1 MKKVT
6 VFIALSLYL
15 IFLSA
20 GITQAAEIDV
30 NEVIWKTTHNKVD
43 SKSDRH
49 LILGGVDGN
58 IYILNDK
65 GEVLIKRNF
74 EGIPSDIVSADID
87 NSPGDEIVTSVMD
100 KEGNIVL
107 LDGKMNTV
115 WKYNDARTF
124 LAVGAGDINNDG
136 VKEIV
141 GGTSSG
147 EIYALS
153 NKGKVIWKKSI
164 SGESSISAIAV
175 GNIDGISGDEIIVGT
190 REEGI
195 YFLGGN
201 GNILRHVEPA
211 LKEAEGKRHNK
222 MFWIRNI
229 QIDDINNDGRNEI
242 VVGSRPSGMITVL
255 NDRGEL
261 VWRTNFP
268 DIVNSWSNAQISIGN
283 LTGDKGKEIICLL
296 HGIGI
301 GANRNT
307 TPIIVLDSQGR
318 ICSKIFPEA
327 SYLTIDTIPSGSGYD
342 QVLLGTTTRSTKL
355 LLTELKDLPDYISK
369 RHVTK
374 TDESTDELYRKI
386 TNRSSVVSAIKGGGR
401 KIHVLQSFT
410 FSDGPKEIEK
420 LYSFLK
426 ARESDR
432 LAFEIMIDG
441 LREKESGDGVAG
453 GKDRKDG
460 KERREMVKGQKK
472 KGKKEKHQDI
482 DQDQDQEDYHVPDRF
497 KGERNYSQ
505 SDILRFVSEMEQ
517 KNIPFYIRVAKNNQ
531 LHLSLPTVEK
541 ILVAAPGSC
550 RGFIANE
557 CSYTRRGFDHFVT
570 SMEKIMDLLVKYG
583 EKKLIFDEHFD
594 FWFEIPSDYSIASR
608 IFKPAYK
615 NVLIP
620 MYKTN
625 RPHIPEL
632 NLGMIMGMWKSGI
645 FKDWGYSAQ
654 DDVWKWESIFLSR
667 SPDVLL
673 RMEVLAAS
681 LGATYFRIEGNGEF
695 AKQER
700 GSYVLDPDSKRHRD
714 FFHSMVRRGVIIPP
728 DRSEQVLSSPVL
740 FQKEFN
746 PQQMPKVSETH
757 QSYWLK
763 KFGQRGLFSYEFPL
777 KRVKD
782 EYLPALWT
790 GMDCYYEG
798 LLPKTPYGFV
808 SFVPQWVKPDPQT
821 WASRFVVKE
830 NGSIM
835 DSEGRK
841 IPQGDEK
848 KVILESLKKY
858 GNQLPF
864 SADNVVLSINKSD
877 DGNYLIYLIDPNQFN
892 VHDISTK
899 LKLNVKEQ
907 VAKVED
913 VIENKP
919 LNINNSEIQVTVPA
933 GLFKVLRVVPV
944 VKK

>member
-1 MKKVT
+1 MT
-6 VFIALSLYL
+6 VFTAISLYL
-15 IFLSA
+15 IFLFV
-20 GITQAAEIDV
+20 GITQAAEIDI

-65 GEVLIKRNF
+65 GEVLIKRNL

-87 NSPGDEIVTSVMD
+87 NTPGDEIVTSVMD
-100 KEGNIVL
+100 KEGNLLL

-153 NKGKVIWKKSI
+153 NKGKVIWKKNI
-164 SGESSISAIAV
+164 SGESSIGAIAV
-175 GNIDGISGDEIIVGT
+175 GNIDGIRGDEIIVGT
-190 REEGI
+190 RQEGI
-195 YFLGGN
+195 YFLDGKGT
-201 GNILRHVEPA
+201 ILRHVEPA

-222 MFWIRNI
+222 MLWIRNI
-229 QIDDINNDGRNEI
+229 QINDINNDGRNEI

-268 DIVNSWSNAQISIGN
+268 DIVNRWSNSQISIGN
-283 LTGDKGKEIICLL
+283 LTGDEGKEIICLL
-296 HGIGI
+296 HGIVT

-307 TPIIVLDSQGR
+307 TPIIVLNSQGR
-318 ICSKIFPEA
+318 IFSKIFPEA

-369 RHVTK
+369 RHLTK
-374 TDESTDELYRKI
+374 TDERTDELYKKI
-386 TNRSSVVSAIKGGGR
+386 TNRSSVVSAVKGKGR
-401 KIHVLQSFT
+401 KIHVLQHIA
-410 FSDGPKEIEK
+410 FSDGLKEIER

-432 LAFEIMIDG
+432 LSFEIMIDG
-441 LREKESGDGVAG
+441 LREKESGERVKG
-453 GKDRKDG
+453 GRDRKDG
-460 KERREMVKGQKK
+460 KERRETVKGQKK
-472 KGKKEKHQDI
+472 KDKKEKYQDI
-482 DQDQDQEDYHVPDRF
+482 DIDTDQDQEDYYVPDRF
-497 KGERNYSQ
+497 KGEGNYSQ

-550 RGFIANE
+550 RGFIVNE
-557 CSYTRRGFDHFVT
+557 SSYTRRGFDSFVT
-570 SMEKIMDLLVKYG
+570 SMEKIMELLVKYG
-583 EKKLIFDEHFD
+583 EKKLILNQHFD

-608 IFKPAYK
+608 IFKPSFK

-645 FKDWGYSAQ
+645 FREWGYSAQ

-695 AKQER
+695 VKQER
-700 GSYVLDPDSKRHRD
+700 GSCELDPDSKRHRD
-714 FFHSMVRRGVIIPP
+714 LFHSMVRKGVIIPP
-728 DRSEQVLSSPVL
+728 DRSEQVLTSQVL

-746 PQQMPKVSETH
+746 PQQMPKALETH
-757 QSYWLK
+757 HSYWLK

-782 EYLPALWT
+782 DYLPALWT
-790 GMDCYYEG
+790 GMLSYYEG

-808 SFVPQWVKPDPQT
+808 SFVPHWVNPDQRT
-821 WASRFVVKE
+821 WASQFIVK
-830 NGSIM
+830 NSDSIM
-835 DSEGRK
+835 DKEGHK
-841 IPQGDEK
+841 IPQGEEK
-848 KVILESLKKY
+848 KVIMESLKKY
-858 GNQLPF
+858 SNQLPF
-864 SADNVVLSINKSD
+864 SADNVVLTINKSD
-877 DGNYLIYLIDPNQFN
+877 DGNYLLYLIDPNQFN
-892 VHDISTK
+892 VHDINTK
-899 LKLNVKEQ
+899 LRLNVKEQ

-933 GLFKVLRVVPV
+933 GLFKVLRVVPEV
-944 VKK
+944 EK